1 VSPEDNQRLEAIE
14 RRQAA
19 LEQRLVRV
27 ESLLKPK
34 TETASHS
41 HTAHDRRPALE
52 AAFGLT
58 WTSRIGVITL
68 VLALAFF
75 FEYAFENHWITEWG
89 RIALGWG
96 CGAASLLF
104 GERLW
109 RGRQHAFAQAITAAG
124 IAFWYLSFWAA
135 FALYQLLTEP
145 AAFGLMLL
153 TTAAGGALALRYDA
167 PAVAGMA
174 LISGYATP
182 FLLGTHEHAGIVLL
196 YFLLAAGAG
205 LIIAGRRDWSGNAA
219 IAFLGFWAAYTAWI
233 SPGLPTAPVFLA
245 LTVAFLLFLGWPLW
259 RARYRAQRLQLSDLV
274 IVAFDAALYLG
285 FGYFLLVKRYRA
297 WEGLFT
303 VAVALLQAGEAKLL
317 WRGDS
322 RGSTLSAGVAWAL
335 LVLAAPIQLAGYR
348 VTITWALEGAALT
361 WIATKLRN
369 ARAVH
374 AAGALFALV
383 IARLA
388 WLDGRM
394 YPNAVGYLPLGN
406 ARFLTFLISAA
417 ALWSAAWWARRGRYA
432 TCWTYAAGHVVLLWG
447 LALETVGWVDRSVGF
462 QNLRNVAT
470 TAISVLIAVYAVILV
485 AGGVFQRHAPTRLLG
500 VALIGLVVLKLY
512 LYDVWLL
519 AQFYRMAAF
528 AILGVLLLIM
538 SYFYSRFRN
547 SLEHWWH
554 P

>member
-1 VSPEDNQRLEAIE
+1 VTPEDNQRLDAVEQ
-14 RRQAA
+14 RQKA
-19 LEQRLVRV
+19 LEQRLARV
-27 ESLLKPK
+27 ESLLKLK
-34 TETASHS
+34 TETAKHA
-41 HTAHDRRPALE
+41 HTARDRRPALE

-58 WTSRIGVITL
+58 WSSRIGVITL

-96 CGAASLLF
+96 CGTASLLF

-109 RGRQHAFAQAITAAG
+109 RGNQRPFAQAITAVG

-145 AAFGLMLL
+145 AAFALMLL
-153 TTAAGGALALRYDA
+153 TTAAGGALALRYNA
-167 PAVAGMA
+167 SAVAGMA

-182 FLLGTHEHAGIVLL
+182 FLLGTHQQAWIVLL
-196 YFLLAAGAG
+196 YFLLVAGAG
-205 LIIAGRRDWSGNAA
+205 LITAGWRDWSSTAA
-219 IAFLGFWAAYTAWI
+219 ITFLGFWATYAAWI
-233 SPGLPTAPVFLA
+233 SPGLPTAPVLLA
-245 LTVAFLLFLGWPLW
+245 LTLAFLFFLGWPLW
-259 RARYRAQRLQLSDLV
+259 RACYRGQPLRLSDLV
-274 IVAFDAALYLG
+274 IVAFGAAFYFG
-285 FGYFLLVKRYRA
+285 FGYFLLVTRYRA
-297 WEGLFT
+297 WEGLFAMAA
-303 VAVALLQAGEAKLL
+303 AVLQAGEAKLL
-317 WRGDS
+317 WRRDS
-322 RGSTLSAGVAWAL
+322 RASTLSAAVAWVL
-335 LVLAAPIQLAGYR
+335 LVLAVPIQFAGYR

-361 WIATKLRN
+361 WIATKLQ
-369 ARAVH
+369 AGRALY
-374 AAGALFALV
+374 AAAALFALV

-388 WLDGRM
+388 ILDGRLHSN
-394 YPNAVGYLPLGN
+394 PAAYLPLGN
-406 ARFLTFLISAA
+406 ARFLTFLVSAT
-417 ALWSAAWWARRGRYA
+417 ALWGAAWWARHGRYA
-432 TCWTYAAGHVVLLWG
+432 TWTYVAGHVVLLWG
-447 LALETVGWVDRSVGF
+447 LALETVGWVEGSVGF
-462 QNLRNVAT
+462 QNLRSVAT

-485 AGGVFQRHAPTRLLG
+485 AAGVFQRHAPTRLLG
-500 VALIGLVVLKLY
+500 VTLIGLVVLKLY